1 MKVEVSGQQAE
12 ELKDLCRSIAAG
24 ALLNSRERS
33 DAPSCHPETRVALAR
48 EKTTIMNTI
57 GEHFKKGGNLA
68 AAFFFSSFSPSPE
81 RRTKDR
87 FVTTLVYQL
96 IQGESCPAI
105 KGEVLSSIA
114 RNPAIFGM
122 SLKEQMEVL
131 ILRPLRLCRTRGD
144 PMPSTQILLV
154 DGLDECGQNPPED
167 FPPDMRDA
175 ARLSRALDQTEIL
188 DTLLCASSD
197 PAFPFRIII
206 ASRPEPA
213 IDEFF
218 STAADTQSTTIFL
231 DNKYNPDADIAIF
244 LDSHFSR
251 IRRKHRLPT
260 SWPGDGYR
268 QMIYAVIAI
277 RFLETSSK
285 SPRAQLEV
293 IMENHSSGS
302 PTSSNPF
309 ERLDE
314 LYARIL
320 NSGPDPKLAFMWLKA
335 YQQLDIEE
343 GLPTW
348 CFNRLCE
355 SSEREADRL
364 FANLSALVSVS
375 HEDDAESARYTFYHK
390 SSQDFFRHHSRYGN
404 FLPGEQGRSPKMAP
418 RAPRSRPPRTLAA
431 DLSAKFSA
439 HVVDFWSRLITNRD
453 VKTGNYDERLRRC
466 NAEWMPSGRGFT
478 LFMFVASHNKCH
490 PLKPCLP
497 ECKRWR
503 SAIMKKWLRA
513 DDGVFIHLPKKTLM
527 LLDRFCLM
535 RIPLDTR
542 DFEVT
547 LFAQTPQPRHPTFSL
562 PRQSRSRTT
571 SLDRRPDPEPV
582 PSGSYP
588 RRVPLEPRSTPSPG
602 PAHWQ
607 ELLYISN
614 ANMAP
619 VVGISGM
626 LAFPET
632 A

>member
-1 MKVEVSGQQAE
+1 
-12 ELKDLCRSIAAG
+12 
-24 ALLNSRERS
+24 
-33 DAPSCHPETRVALAR
+33 
-48 EKTTIMNTI
+48 MNTI

-231 DNKYNPDADIAIF
+231 DNEYNPDADIAIF
-244 LDSHFSR
+244 LNSHFSR

-260 SWPGDGYR
+260 SWPGEGIVSTLVRDASG

-404 FLPGEQGRSPKMAP
+404 FFPVSKDEVQKWLPERLVEAFEGMSYPT
-418 RAPRSRPPRTLAA
+418 RTL
-431 DLSAKFSA
+431 
-439 HVVDFWSRLITNRD
+439 SRR
-453 VKTGNYDERLRRC
+453 
-466 NAEWMPSGRGFT
+466 
-478 LFMFVASHNKCH
+478 
-490 PLKPCLP
+490 
-497 ECKRWR
+497 
-503 SAIMKKWLRA
+503 
-513 DDGVFIHLPKKTLM
+513 
-527 LLDRFCLM
+527 
-535 RIPLDTR
+535 
-542 DFEVT
+542 
-547 LFAQTPQPRHPTFSL
+547 SL
-562 PRQSRSRTT
+562 PIPGQGQGPLAHSPPIS
-571 SLDRRPDPEPV
+571 V
-582 PSGSYP
+582 PSS
-588 RRVPLEPRSTPSPG
+588 VLM
-602 PAHWQ
+602 W
-607 ELLYISN
+607 
-614 ANMAP
+614 
-619 VVGISGM
+619 
-626 LAFPET
+626 
-632 A
+632 